1 MSKATFCWRTTRP
14 GTSHMNGRR
23 VPMQADGSSS
33 DNENHP
39 PLTLGPPCVRPALHV
54 AVEVVA
60 DKDVFWFCP
69 VSSMDCRGRV
79 SQSQL
84 LRQGQ
89 YLHLQLSS
97 AIFGPANILINHLEQ
112 IQLNNGIN
120 HWIWHCWN
128 HVKHDNVQ
136 MRRQLAGSLID
147 SLKKHFQVGGGTS
160 RYFLWILNIVQHCW
174 TSSTSNLAFLSG
186 CNVSLHSLPFSKV
199 FSQQWN
205 LSINPRSFATYLDG
219 RCWFCLKE

>member
-1 MSKATFCWRTTRP
+1 
-14 GTSHMNGRR
+14 
-23 VPMQADGSSS
+23 
-33 DNENHP
+33 
-39 PLTLGPPCVRPALHV
+39 
-54 AVEVVA
+54 
-60 DKDVFWFCP
+60 
-69 VSSMDCRGRV
+69 MDCRGRV

-160 RYFLWILNIVQHCW
+160 RYFLWILNIVQHRW